1 MRELKGLS
9 VSPGI
14 GVGRAVRVVSPDLSF
29 DPAAAG
35 SPREEGERLDRA
47 TAALTG
53 ATQALIQAARR
64 EGGEDRAAILEGQLA
79 MLTDPYFHS
88 QTEEHLNAGE
98 SAEGA
103 ADRVCRGF
111 MDLFAASGDPLL
123 AQRAADV
130 DDLRRRLLA
139 LLLGR
144 EGPDL
149 SALPPDTVLVVEE
162 LTASMVSTLDSR
174 HVAAVL
180 AQAGGY
186 TSHAAI
192 LCRSA
197 GLPAL
202 FSVPGLLDAVAHG
215 AMVAVDAGAGTA
227 LVEPGEDILADHR
240 RRREEAALE
249 QAELETFRGR
259 ETRTADGA
267 AVNLSCNVGS
277 AREGEL
283 AARAGAQGIGLLRTE
298 FLFLD
303 RPTLPDEEE
312 QYRLFAQLAGQFPRG
327 EVIVRTLDIGG
338 DKPAPA
344 LDLPQEENPFLG
356 NRAIRL
362 CLSRPELLLPQLRAL
377 LRAAALGPVRAMVPF
392 VTSVEELRQVR
403 GLLSQAREELEK
415 QGTVVGELP
424 LGVMVETP
432 AAAVMADVLAREVD
446 FFSIGTNDLT
456 QYTLCADRGNP
467 AVAAIGSPFD
477 PAVLRLVRHVIAAGH
492 RAGIPV
498 GMCGEAAAQSALIPL
513 WLAFGLDE
521 FSVNPASVLAAR
533 REIARWSM
541 DRAKAVAGQAMEMES
556 ETQVRE
562 FLERTCERDQGP
574 LK

>member
-1 MRELKGLS
+1 M
-9 VSPGI
+9 
-14 GVGRAVRVVSPDLSF
+14 
-29 DPAAAG
+29 
-35 SPREEGERLDRA
+35 
-47 TAALTG
+47 
-53 ATQALIQAARR
+53 
-64 EGGEDRAAILEGQLA
+64 
-79 MLTDPYFHS
+79 
-88 QTEEHLNAGE
+88 
-98 SAEGA
+98 
-103 ADRVCRGF
+103 
-111 MDLFAASGDPLL
+111 

-162 LTASMVSTLDSR
+162 LTASMVSALDSR

-283 AARAGAQGIGLLRTE
+283 AVQAGAQGIGLLRTE

-312 QYRLFAQLAGQFPRG
+312 QYRLFAQLAEQFPRG
-327 EVIVRTLDIGG
+327 EVIIRTLDIGG

-344 LDLPQEENPFLG
+344 LDLPREENPFLG

-415 QGTVVGELP
+415 QGTAAGELP

-521 FSVNPASVLAAR
+521 FSVNPASVLTTR

-541 DRAKAVAGQAMEMES
+541 DRAREVAGQAMEMES
-556 ETQVRE
+556 EAQVRE
-562 FLERTCERDQGP
+562 FLERMCERDQGP